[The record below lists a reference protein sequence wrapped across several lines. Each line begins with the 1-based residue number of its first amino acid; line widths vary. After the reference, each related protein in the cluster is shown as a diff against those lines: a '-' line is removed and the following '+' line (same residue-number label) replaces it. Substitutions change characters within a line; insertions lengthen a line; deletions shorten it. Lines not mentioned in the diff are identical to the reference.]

1 MIISSDRFD
10 YDKQTGEFFIEASD
24 VTSGASDSI
33 FHMMIVRGSC
43 NFGIT
48 VQSVKTNKKVDFYI
62 TEILRHDDEIEGW
75 KLKPTLQCV
84 NDSPELARLSVVI
97 AND

>member
-10 YDKQTGEFFIEASD
+10 YNKDKGEFFIEASD

-33 FHMMIVRGSC
+33 FHVMIVHGSC
-43 NFGIT
+43 NFGIRIK
-48 VQSVKTNKKVDFYI
+48 SAKTNKEVDFYI
-62 TEILRHDDEIEGW
+62 TEVLRHHDEIEGW
-75 KLKPTLQCV
+75 KLKPTLQCIKD
-84 NDSPELARLSVVI
+84 NAELARLSVMI